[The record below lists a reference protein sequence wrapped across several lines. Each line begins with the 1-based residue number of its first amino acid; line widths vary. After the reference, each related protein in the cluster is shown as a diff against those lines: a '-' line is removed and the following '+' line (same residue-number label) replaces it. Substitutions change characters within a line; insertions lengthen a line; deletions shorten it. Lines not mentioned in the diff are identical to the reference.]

1 MPLRPRWL
9 SLLAAAAAAL
19 PLVGCGRPA
28 IPLPPPPAT
37 VTLTASEYRITR
49 QPAQLRQ
56 GRVVLDVTNAGRLAH
71 QITVFPIPVGLSGT
85 LDQQLRSARRI
96 PASPLV
102 VLPTLATTEHNKIAL
117 DLPPGRY
124 GLVCFL
130 KDDDGTSHAVKGVN
144 AELHVR

>member
-9 SLLAAAAAAL
+9 SVLAAVAAAF
-19 PLVGCGRPA
+19 PLVRCGRPD
-28 IPLPPPPAT
+28 IPLPAPPAT
-37 VTLTASEYRITR
+37 VTLTVSEYRITR
-49 QPAQLRQ
+49 QPDQLRQ

-71 QITVFPIPVGLSGT
+71 QITVFPIPAGLSGS

-96 PASPLV
+96 PASPLA
-102 VLPTLATTEHNKIAL
+102 VLPTVAATEHNTIAL
-117 DLPPGRY
+117 DLARGRY